1 MQSQE
6 GREAFVIARNY
17 HMKGKQN
24 RTSREAGFLLEM
36 LQVLFVE
43 ARQVPLF
50 AVFWFLFLDA
60 FVFHSDV
67 LCMFE

>member
-1 MQSQE
+1 
-6 GREAFVIARNY
+6 
-17 HMKGKQN
+17 MKGKQN